1 LYNVLI
7 DIEDR
12 LEKDLEDLVKLL
24 EEESKQRHQQE
35 SKRHNT
41 DSENQSSEATST
53 SGDMLTFSQV
63 NTLLN
68 TIHFACN
75 LFQCRS

>member
-1 LYNVLI
+1 LHNVLI
-7 DIEDR
+7 DIKDR

-24 EEESKQRHQQE
+24 EEQ